1 MNKDVV
7 RQWAVTIS
15 VIATIVVNALSQAIP
30 FNGQTS
36 AEIANRYANNFFL
49 PANYVFS
56 VWSIIYIGLIAYSIF
71 QSRPSQR
78 ENPRLRKIGYW
89 FVASCVANS
98 IWLVLFHY
106 EQFWL
111 STVAMLVL
119 LASLVKIY
127 VSLRDGSAISTAE
140 RWTTRVTFSIY
151 LGWITVATVANF
163 TYALFAANW
172 DGFGLSFETWG
183 VIMLVVAGLIA
194 AALAYFHRDV
204 AYAGVIVWAFVGIIS
219 RHSDVGAIA
228 LSAGVM
234 AALVAVAALV
244 RYVINTPRGGTLSPR
259 QA

>member
-1 MNKDVV
+1 MNSGVL
-7 RQWAVTIS
+7 RQWVVTIS

-36 AEIANRYANNFFL
+36 AEIANRYADNYFL

-56 VWSIIYIGLIAYSIF
+56 VWSIIYLGLIAYSIF
-71 QSRPSQR
+71 QSRPAQR
-78 ENPRLRKIGYW
+78 ENPRLKRIAPW
-89 FVASCVANS
+89 FVAGCIANCV
-98 IWLVLFHY
+98 WLVLFHY

-119 LASLVKIY
+119 LASLIVTY
-127 VSLRDGSAISTAE
+127 RSLRDGTPVSNVE
-140 RWTTRVTFSIY
+140 RWTTRIPFSIY

-172 DGFGLSFETWG
+172 DGFGLSYETWG

-204 AYAGVIVWAFVGIIS
+204 AYAAVIVWAFVGIIS
-219 RHSDVGAIA
+219 RHSDVGSIV

-234 AALVAVAALV
+234 AALVAAAAII
-244 RYVINTPRGGTLSPR
+244 RYVIQTPRGGTLTPR